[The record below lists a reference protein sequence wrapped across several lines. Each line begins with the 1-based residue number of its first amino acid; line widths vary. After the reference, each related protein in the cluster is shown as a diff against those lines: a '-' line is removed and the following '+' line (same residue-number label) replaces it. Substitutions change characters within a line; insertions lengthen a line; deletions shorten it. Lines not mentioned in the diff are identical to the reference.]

1 MLSTV
6 FSLSLRHFS
15 ISVPEC
21 NLSFLDTWSPDI
33 VLNSLTLVS
42 IYVIGLN
49 HVRLAEWPWRSQVH
63 GNGMR
68 MH

>member
-1 MLSTV
+1 MLSSV
-6 FSLSLRHFS
+6 FSVSLRPFS

-21 NLSFLDTWSPDI
+21 NLSFLDTWSPDK

-49 HVRLAEWPWRSQVH
+49 HVKAR
-63 GNGMR
+63 
-68 MH
+68 